1 MQSSEVKDES
11 DLISQLTRIRKIRVK
26 RGSILDSEEDRN
38 LSELYSEAD

>member
-1 MQSSEVKDES
+1 MKDES

-26 RGSILDSEEDRN
+26 RGSILDSEEERN